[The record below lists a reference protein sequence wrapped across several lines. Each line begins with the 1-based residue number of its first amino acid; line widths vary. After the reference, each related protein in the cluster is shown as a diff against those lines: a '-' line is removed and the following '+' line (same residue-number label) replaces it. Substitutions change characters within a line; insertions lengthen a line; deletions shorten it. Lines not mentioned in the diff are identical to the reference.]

1 MLSAAALNA
10 IEEHLA
16 ELSTE
21 PALILEDAYLLLAE
35 VRELHSG
42 EIALI
47 RSALGIMRDERQL
60 SFDELP
66 GPTDS

>member
-21 PALILEDAYLLLAE
+21 PALILEDACLLLAE
-35 VRELHSG
+35 VRELCAASCGQSG
-42 EIALI
+42 EI
-47 RSALGIMRDERQL
+47 RSASGIMRDERQL
-60 SFDELP
+60 SFDYVP
-66 GPTDS
+66 G